1 MTTAPAMGREVGD
14 DRGSI
19 TAAER
24 AMDTAR
30 VKALTDEILGLPEP
44 ERAELAEA
52 VLPALLTTPVGLAG
66 VDQAVEELSEA
77 ELVALVE
84 RARRRRHDV
93 TEAAIAAVIAEALR
107 AVRAP
112 RRP

>member
-1 MTTAPAMGREVGD
+1 
-14 DRGSI
+14 
-19 TAAER
+19 
-24 AMDTAR
+24 MDTAR

-44 ERAELAEA
+44 ERAVLAEA

-66 VDQAVEELSEA
+66 VDQAVGELSDA
-77 ELVALVE
+77 ELVSLVE
-84 RARRRRHDV
+84 RARRRCHEV
-93 TEAAIAAVIAEALR
+93 TDPALAGVIAEALR

>member
-1 MTTAPAMGREVGD
+1 
-14 DRGSI
+14 
-19 TAAER
+19 
-24 AMDTAR
+24 MDTAR

-44 ERAELAEA
+44 ERAELAQA

-66 VDQAVEELSEA
+66 VDQAIEELSEA

-84 RARRRRHDV
+84 RARHRRRDV
-93 TEAAIAAVIAEALR
+93 TDEGIAVVIAEALR

>member
-1 MTTAPAMGREVGD
+1 MNIAK
-14 DRGSI
+14 
-19 TAAER
+19 R

-52 VLPALLTTPVGLAG
+52 VLPVLLTTPVGLAG
-66 VDQAVEELSEA
+66 VDQALEELSEA

-84 RARRRRHDV
+84 RAWRRHQDV
-93 TEAAIAAVIAEALR
+93 TDEGIASVIAEALR

-112 RRP
+112 RRF

>member
-1 MTTAPAMGREVGD
+1 MK
-14 DRGSI
+14 
-19 TAAER
+19 R

-52 VLPALLTTPVGLAG
+52 VLPALLTTSVGFAG
-66 VDQAVEELSEA
+66 VDQAVGELSDA
-77 ELVALVE
+77 ELVRLVE
-84 RARRRRHDV
+84 RARRRCRDV
-93 TEAAIAAVIAEALR
+93 TDTAIAAGIVEALR